1 MRKWRVIRDFYLGES
16 DRIKAR
22 NPNEDNFMLYEGTII
37 YEAENTDRVVIN
49 GKVYHFRIGTVFT
62 RFCVLEETLPE
73 SVTGDTM
80 PGGVLPADLVWKGP
94 SDLTTIIAGKR
105 YQTPDRFFEESLV
118 VAIRGLIVADENV
131 DGFTIIDDQTFEM
144 KETYTKPKDWI
155 MCGYVKKSS

>member
-1 MRKWRVIRDFYLGES
+1 MRKWRVIREFYLGES
-16 DRIKAR
+16 ERVKAR
-22 NPNEDNFMLYEGTII
+22 NPNEDNFMLGEGTII

-80 PGGVLPADLVWKGP
+80 PAAGGAELDWVGQ
-94 SDLTTIIAGKR
+94 SELTTIIPGKR
-105 YQTPDRFFEESLV
+105 FITPHRFVEESLA
-118 VAIRGLIVADENV
+118 VAVRGLLVSQEND

-144 KETYTKPKDWI
+144 KETYTHSKDWI
-155 MCGYVKKSS
+155 MCGYLKK